1 MNVVAHQGGWDE
13 ILIPVAIVLLV
24 FAYGTRNR
32 NAGDQADAGPCA
44 YCAHPLEAGDARCPE
59 CGFRK
64 LVAAA

>member
-1 MNVVAHQGGWDE
+1 MPPLAHAGGWDE
-13 ILIPVAIVLLV
+13 ILIPVVIVLLL

-32 NAGDQADAGPCA
+32 NADDQAEAGPCA
-44 YCAHPLEAGDARCPE
+44 YCAHQLGGDDVRCPE